1 MQPLDFGVLILYIV
15 GCTVLGARIA
25 SGSGAKGL
33 KGYFLGESDIPAWAV
48 MISIVATETSAV
60 TFLSVPGNAT
70 RIGGDMTFL
79 QLAFGYILAR
89 YVVTYLLLPAYFKK
103 QIYTAYQVLEL
114 RFGGATQKAASV
126 LFLVTRTLASGL
138 RLFLAAV
145 VLKAITDWSLPTSI
159 VVIGLSTLAYTY
171 FGGIK
176 AVVWIDVLQFAVYLV
191 AAGVALGILLGKVPG
206 GWEEIWRRGSEAH
219 KFRVINWGFD
229 GVAMPANLEQ
239 AGKAFYGMLT
249 QTYTFWA
256 GLIGGL
262 VLDTATHG
270 ADQMM
275 VQRYLTAR
283 SERSAGRA
291 LIASGFVILAQFALF
306 LGIGVGL
313 WVLYQDKPPERIL
326 TRPDEFFPY
335 FIVHYMPIG
344 VRGLVIAAVFSVT
357 MSTVSG
363 ALSSSASSTVN
374 DLYRPLFP
382 GTSEGRLLAISK
394 GMTAFWC
401 VVQMGVAL
409 AAEGLTESVVNNAL
423 SVASFVTGLLLGL
436 FLLGLWTKDVGQRSA
451 FVGLIVGTAA
461 VSAVKFLTSVSYP
474 WYALVG
480 SGTVVI
486 VGWLASR
493 VMPEG
498 ARSGVG
504 GSG

>member
-1 MQPLDFGVLILYIV
+1 MHPLDYGILVLYIV

-33 KGYFLGESDIPAWAV
+33 KGYFLGESNIPAWAV

-70 RIGGDMTFL
+70 KGDMTFL

-126 LFLVTRTLASGL
+126 LFLITRTLASGL
-138 RLFLAAV
+138 RLFLAAL
-145 VLKAITDWSLPTSI
+145 VLGTITKWSLPVSI

-191 AAGVALGILLGKVPG
+191 AAGVALGILLGEIPG
-206 GWEEIWRRGSEAH
+206 GWEEIWRRGSVSH

-229 GVAMPANLEQ
+229 GVAWPTSLSEFGRAI
-239 AGKAFYGMLT
+239 YGMLG
-249 QTYTFWA
+249 QTYSFWA

-283 SERSAGRA
+283 SEKSAGRA

-306 LGIGVGL
+306 LTIGVGL
-313 WVLYQDKPPERIL
+313 WVLYQNQPPDHPL

-335 FIVHYMPIG
+335 FIVRYMPIG

-363 ALSSSASSTVN
+363 ALSASASSTVN

-382 GTSEGRLLAISK
+382 HTNEARLLSLSK

-409 AAEGLTESVVNNAL
+409 GAENLTESVVNNAL

-436 FLLGLWTKDVGQRSA
+436 FLLGLWTRDVGQRSA

-461 VSAVKFLTSVSYP
+461 VTAVKFLTSVAYP

-480 SGTVVI
+480 SGTVLL

-493 VMPEG
+493 VLPETRKPD
-498 ARSGVG
+498 ADL
-504 GSG
+504 